1 MAKLDK
7 TERELLES
15 YENQEWSSG
24 ENLES
29 EKSRYEEI
37 ARYTTQKNKRIYI
50 RISER
55 DQDRLKRKAMEEGIP
70 YQVFISG
77 VLHKYLSGSLVEK
90 K

>member
-15 YENQEWSSG
+15 YENEEWSSV

-37 ARYTTQKNKRIYI
+37 ARYTMQKNKRINI

-55 DQDRLKRKAMEEGIP
+55 DLNGIKLKAIEEGIP
-70 YQVFISG
+70 YQTLISSL
-77 VLHKYLSGSLVEK
+77 LHKFVSGRLVEK

>member
-7 TERELLES
+7 TEREILES
-15 YENQEWSSG
+15 YENEEWATV

-37 ARYTTQKNKRIYI
+37 ARYTIQKNRRINI

-55 DQDRLKRKAMEEGIP
+55 DLNRIKLKAIEEGVP
-70 YQVFISG
+70 YQTLISS
-77 VLHKYLSGSLVEK
+77 VLHKYVSGRLVEK
-90 K
+90 S

>member
-15 YENQEWSSG
+15 YENEEWSSV

-29 EKSRYEEI
+29 EKSRYKEI
-37 ARYTTQKNKRIYI
+37 ARYTIQKNKRINI

-55 DQDRLKRKAMEEGIP
+55 DLNGIKLKAIEEGIP
-70 YQVFISG
+70 YQTLISSL
-77 VLHKYLSGSLVEK
+77 LHKYVLGRLVEK

>member
-15 YENQEWSSG
+15 YENEEWSSV

-37 ARYTTQKNKRIYI
+37 ARYTIQKNKRINI

-55 DQDRLKRKAMEEGIP
+55 DLNGIKLKAIEEGVP
-70 YQVFISG
+70 YQTLISSL
-77 VLHKYLSGSLVEK
+77 LHKFVSGRLVEK

>member
-15 YENQEWSSG
+15 YENEEWSSV
-24 ENLES
+24 ENVES
-29 EKSRYEEI
+29 EKSRYKEI
-37 ARYTTQKNKRIYI
+37 ARYTIQKNKRINI

-55 DQDRLKRKAMEEGIP
+55 DLDGIKLKAIEEGIP
-70 YQVFISG
+70 YQTLISSL
-77 VLHKYLSGSLVEK
+77 LHKYVLGRLVEK